1 MCLCVRACA
10 EESWA
15 GKGDRGEL
23 CAHSE
28 AQPRTELC
36 HWPCQC
42 PPVPTCSP
50 GVSLL
55 KDGCGCCKACAKQ
68 AGEVCNEVD
77 VCDPHKGLYCD
88 YSQDE
93 PRYETGV
100 CAYLVAVGC
109 ELNGIYY
116 LNGQTFQPNPL
127 YKCLCISGTI
137 GCTPIFT
144 PKLAASP
151 CSSGTGRKKTGQ
163 TVCGPGQNKQLQSIN
178 YRRMSG
184 VPCYAGNNSVHE
196 PCPIQCPCY
205 SSQGDCILQKRKRK
219 QAHLCF
225 KIIIPSI
232 PKGKTCQPTF
242 QLPRAEK
249 LFFSGCSTTQSYKL
263 TFCGVCTDKRCCV
276 PNKSKMITLH
286 FECPNEG
293 FFKWKMMWITSCVCQ
308 RICSDPGDI
317 FSELRM
323 L

>member
-1 MCLCVRACA
+1 SSILYCTSYAENTQISKHPTVSKFLCRAQA
-10 EESWA
+10 HRPQPRPGRKHPES
-15 GKGDRGEL
+15 
-23 CAHSE
+23 SE

-77 VCDPHKGLYCD
+77 ICDPHKGLYCD

-127 YKCLCISGTI
+127 YKCLCISGAI
-137 GCTPIFT
+137 GCTPAFT

-151 CSSGTGRKKTGQ
+151 CSSGTDLGQ
-163 TVCGPGQNKQLQSIN
+163 AFNLLIARDLEISAYFPG
-178 YRRMSG
+178 
-184 VPCYAGNNSVHE
+184 
-196 PCPIQCPCY
+196 
-205 SSQGDCILQKRKRK
+205 ILV
-219 QAHLCF
+219 
-225 KIIIPSI
+225 I
-232 PKGKTCQPTF
+232 
-242 QLPRAEK
+242 LP
-249 LFFSGCSTTQSYKL
+249 
-263 TFCGVCTDKRCCV
+263 VV
-276 PNKSKMITLH
+276 LH
-286 FECPNEG
+286 ADV
-293 FFKWKMMWITSCVCQ
+293 I
-308 RICSDPGDI
+308 
-317 FSELRM
+317 
-323 L
+323 